1 MWSLDLLNYVTLEQL
16 WNERT
21 SGLFLNSVMHLSLE
35 QQIVCRRDLELLEL
49 CIKDTEHRFY
59 REMLINAMQTAILD
73 FSIFMLV
80 SMMKATFQ
88 RRCLHHTSF
97 LENAGGWYIPRTQ
110 GGILLCRLF
119 VHYVEILVGSVK
131 RWADMPPTIGLTV
144 IQYLI
149 FHACC
154 VISHCRSCRF
164 PICSASRHKPISAVM
179 YNRISVSI
187 RRSTEHKSIQS
198 DVTDDS
204 W

>member
-1 MWSLDLLNYVTLEQL
+1 MKGQLAFSSTLSC
-16 WNERT
+16 T
-21 SGLFLNSVMHLSLE
+21 SRLNSRLS
-35 QQIVCRRDLELLEL
+35 V
-49 CIKDTEHRFY
+49 
-59 REMLINAMQTAILD
+59 
-73 FSIFMLV
+73 
-80 SMMKATFQ
+80 
-88 RRCLHHTSF
+88 
-97 LENAGGWYIPRTQ
+97 
-110 GGILLCRLF
+110 
-119 VHYVEILVGSVK
+119 VEILNCLSCVSRILNIVSTVKCLSTPCRRLSLIFRFSCSYLWWKRHFNADASIIHRFLRMLEDGTYREHREVSYYVDCLCITSKYLSEVLK

-149 FHACC
+149 FHACW

>member
-1 MWSLDLLNYVTLEQL
+1 
-16 WNERT
+16 
-21 SGLFLNSVMHLSLE
+21 MHLSLE

-131 RWADMPPTIGLTV
+131 KGEQI
-144 IQYLI
+144 
-149 FHACC
+149 
-154 VISHCRSCRF
+154 CR
-164 PICSASRHKPISAVM
+164 
-179 YNRISVSI
+179 
-187 RRSTEHKSIQS
+187 QLL
-198 DVTDDS
+198 D
-204 W
+204 

>member
-1 MWSLDLLNYVTLEQL
+1 
-16 WNERT
+16 
-21 SGLFLNSVMHLSLE
+21 MHLSLE

-131 RWADMPPTIGLTV
+131 KVSRYAANYWINRYTIFDISRLLRDKSLSFVQISDMFSFSSQAYLSRYVQQNLGFNPTEYRT
-144 IQYLI
+144 
-149 FHACC
+149 
-154 VISHCRSCRF
+154 
-164 PICSASRHKPISAVM
+164 
-179 YNRISVSI
+179 
-187 RRSTEHKSIQS
+187 
-198 DVTDDS
+198 
-204 W
+204 

>member
-1 MWSLDLLNYVTLEQL
+1 
-16 WNERT
+16 
-21 SGLFLNSVMHLSLE
+21 MHLSLE

-110 GGILLCRLF
+110 EVSYYVDCLCITSKYLSE
-119 VHYVEILVGSVK
+119 VLK
-131 RWADMPPTIGLTV
+131 R
-144 IQYLI
+144 
-149 FHACC
+149 
-154 VISHCRSCRF
+154 
-164 PICSASRHKPISAVM
+164 
-179 YNRISVSI
+179 
-187 RRSTEHKSIQS
+187 
-198 DVTDDS
+198 
-204 W
+204 